1 MAQKAATADNDEMTA
16 TAEFS
21 IKYDG
26 PALATHQMDVRELA
40 PALLALSTLLEEANR
55 VVYPESPP
63 VRVNVRGSFQSG
75 SFKIDLSVLQTVR
88 EQLVAIFSGPDATA
102 AANLFGIIGGIGFVG
117 GVATGGLIGLIKF
130 LRGRKPTSIRFDNDQ
145 AIFEIR
151 VEETVEVFKTDLV
164 AARLYQS
171 KVVRQSLAKVVKP
184 LEQAG
189 VDVFMAGHN
198 DHIEVTILKEEVA
211 AFIAAGNDAEIVS
224 DTTSEGNLLQLESPV
239 FKDGNKWRFTDG
251 TNTFYAE
258 VADEEFLARVE
269 SGEARFGKGDV
280 LIVDLRKIQSIADS
294 GLKTEYIVAAVREH
308 RAPLQGKLFQPPMA
322 PKT

>member
-1 MAQKAATADNDEMTA
+1 MTDMTA

-26 PALATHQMDVRELA
+26 PALASHQMDVRELA

-88 EQLVAIFSGPDATA
+88 EQLVAILTGPDATA
-102 AANLFGIIGGIGFVG
+102 AANLFGIIGGIGLVG
-117 GVATGGLIGLIKF
+117 GAAAGGLIGLIKF
-130 LRGRKPTSIRFDNDQ
+130 LKGRKPTSIRFENDQ
-145 AIFEIR
+145 AIFEIIVDER
-151 VEETVEVFKTDLV
+151 TEVFVTDLV
-164 AARLYQS
+164 ATRLYQS
-171 KVVRQSLAKVVKP
+171 KIVRQSLARVVKP

-198 DHIEVTILKEEVA
+198 DHIEVTVLKEDVP
-211 AFIAAGNDAEIVS
+211 AFLAAGNDAEVVS
-224 DTTSEGNLLQLESPV
+224 DTINEGNLLQLESPV

-258 VADEEFLARVE
+258 IADEEFLEKVE
-269 SGEARFGKGDV
+269 TGEARFGKGDV

-294 GLKTEYIVAAVREH
+294 GLKTEYIVARVREH
-308 RAPLQGKLFQPPMA
+308 RAPLQGRLFGVSPQPNKPR
-322 PKT
+322 PKM

>member
-1 MAQKAATADNDEMTA
+1 MTDMTA

-26 PALATHQMDVRELA
+26 PALASHQMDVRELA

-88 EQLVAIFSGPDATA
+88 EQLVAILTGPDATA
-102 AANLFGIIGGIGFVG
+102 AANLFGIIGGIGLVG
-117 GVATGGLIGLIKF
+117 GAAAGGLIGLIKF
-130 LRGRKPTSIRFDNDQ
+130 LKGRKPTSIRFENDQ
-145 AIFEIR
+145 AIFEIIVDER
-151 VEETVEVFKTDLV
+151 AEVFVTDLV
-164 AARLYQS
+164 ATRLYQS
-171 KVVRQSLAKVVKP
+171 KIVRQSLARVVKP

-198 DHIEVTILKEEVA
+198 DHIEVTVLKEDVP
-211 AFIAAGNDAEIVS
+211 AFLAAGNDAEVVS
-224 DTTSEGNLLQLESPV
+224 DTINEGNLLQLESPV

-258 VADEEFLARVE
+258 IADEEFLEKVE
-269 SGEARFGKGDV
+269 TGEARFGKGDV

-294 GLKTEYIVAAVREH
+294 GLKTEYIVARVREH
-308 RAPLQGKLFQPPMA
+308 RAPLQGRLFGVSPQPNKPR
-322 PKT
+322 PKM

>member
-1 MAQKAATADNDEMTA
+1 MTDMTA

-26 PALATHQMDVRELA
+26 PALASHQMDVRELA

-75 SFKIDLSVLQTVR
+75 SFKIDLSVLQTMR

-102 AANLFGIIGGIGFVG
+102 AANLFGIIGGIGLVG
-117 GVATGGLIGLIKF
+117 GAAAGGLIGLIKF
-130 LRGRKPTSIRFDNDQ
+130 LKGRKPTSIRFENDR
-145 AIFEIR
+145 AIFEII
-151 VEETVEVFKTDLV
+151 VEERTEVFVTDLV
-164 AARLYQS
+164 ATRLYQS
-171 KVVRQSLAKVVKP
+171 KIVRQSLARVVKP

-189 VDVFMAGHN
+189 VDVFMAGRD
-198 DHIEVTILKEEVA
+198 DHIEVTVLKEDVP
-211 AFIAAGNDAEIVS
+211 AFVAAGNDAEVVS
-224 DTTSEGNLLQLESPV
+224 DTINEGNLLQLESPV

-258 VADEEFLARVE
+258 IADEEFLAKVE
-269 SGEARFGKGDV
+269 TGEARFGKGDV

-294 GLKTEYIVAAVREH
+294 GLKTEYIVARVREH
-308 RAPLQGKLFQPPMA
+308 RAPLQGKLFDVPPQPSKPR
-322 PKT
+322 PKI

>member
-1 MAQKAATADNDEMTA
+1 MTDMTA

-26 PALATHQMDVRELA
+26 PALASHQMDVRELA

-88 EQLVAIFSGPDATA
+88 EQLVAILTGPDATA
-102 AANLFGIIGGIGFVG
+102 AANLFGIIGGIGLVG
-117 GVATGGLIGLIKF
+117 GAAAGGLIGLIKF
-130 LRGRKPTSIRFDNDQ
+130 LKGRKPTSIRFENDQ
-145 AIFEIR
+145 AIFEIIVDER
-151 VEETVEVFKTDLV
+151 KEVFVTDLV
-164 AARLYQS
+164 ATRLYQS
-171 KVVRQSLAKVVKP
+171 KIVRQSLARVVKP

-198 DHIEVTILKEEVA
+198 DHIEVTVLKEDVP
-211 AFIAAGNDAEIVS
+211 AFLAAGNDAEVVS
-224 DTTSEGNLLQLESPV
+224 DTINEGNLLQLESPV

-258 VADEEFLARVE
+258 IADEEFLEKVE
-269 SGEARFGKGDV
+269 TGEARFGKGDV

-294 GLKTEYIVAAVREH
+294 GLKTEYIVARVREH
-308 RAPLQGKLFQPPMA
+308 RAPLQGRLFGVSPQPNKPR
-322 PKT
+322 PKM

>member
-1 MAQKAATADNDEMTA
+1 MTDMTA

-26 PALATHQMDVRELA
+26 PALASHQMDVRELA

-88 EQLVAIFSGPDATA
+88 EQLVAIFTGPDATA
-102 AANLFGIIGGIGFVG
+102 AANLFGIIGGIGLVG
-117 GVATGGLIGLIKF
+117 GAAAGGLIGLIKF
-130 LRGRKPTSIRFDNDQ
+130 LKGRKPTSIRFENDQ
-145 AIFEIR
+145 AIFEIIVDER
-151 VEETVEVFKTDLV
+151 TEVFVTDLV
-164 AARLYQS
+164 ATRLYQS
-171 KVVRQSLAKVVKP
+171 KIVRQSLARVVKP

-198 DHIEVTILKEEVA
+198 DHIEVTVLKEDVP
-211 AFIAAGNDAEIVS
+211 AFLAAGNDAEVVS
-224 DTTSEGNLLQLESPV
+224 DTINEGNLLQLESPV

-258 VADEEFLARVE
+258 IADEEFLEKVE
-269 SGEARFGKGDV
+269 TGEARFGKGDV

-294 GLKTEYIVAAVREH
+294 GLKTEYIVARVREH
-308 RAPLQGKLFQPPMA
+308 RAPLQGRLFGVSPQPNKPR
-322 PKT
+322 PKM